1 MKENLLRELQGLG
14 QSIWLDNLSWQL
26 LNSGELARLINLGI
40 TGVTSNPT
48 IFQKSISGS
57 KDYDFA
63 LQNLLQK
70 GIYAEK
76 DLFLGLALEDVSRAA
91 DLLWPVYLSSQG
103 RDGFVSIE
111 VSPELAYHR
120 EKTVAE
126 AKFLFATIGKKN
138 ILVKIPAT
146 PPGVL
151 AIEDLIAEGVN
162 VNATLLFSIKRYE
175 EVAKA
180 FIHGLEKR
188 LHKGEPIAE
197 VASVASFFVS
207 RVDTMVDSLLQ
218 ARISSTSSPFEKKE
232 IQSLLGKAAVANAKL
247 AYQKYKE
254 LFSGKRFQALTQ
266 ANKQRILWA
275 STGTKN
281 PKYSDIKYV
290 QELIGPESINTLPE
304 STLAAFLDHGEAKIT
319 IEEGLKE
326 AEALFDELHS
336 LGVNMRQVT
345 DDLEKEGV
353 RLFTDSYSTLLKEIA
368 AKRDYSL
375 AQKIY

>member
-1 MKENLLRELQGLG
+1 MKENLLRELQRLG
-14 QSIWLDNLSWQL
+14 QSIWLDNLSWHL

-40 TGVTSNPT
+40 SGVTSNPT
-48 IFQKSISGS
+48 IFQKSISAS
-57 KDYDFA
+57 KDYDSA
-63 LQNLLQK
+63 LQSLLQK

-76 DLFLGLALEDVSRAA
+76 DLFLGLALEDVACAA

-111 VSPELAYHR
+111 VSPELAYDR
-120 EKTVAE
+120 EKTVTE

-146 PPGVL
+146 PAGIS
-151 AIEDLIAEGVN
+151 AIEDLTAEGIN

-180 FIHGLEKR
+180 YIHGLERR
-188 LHKGEPIAE
+188 LQKSESIAE

-207 RVDTMVDSLLQ
+207 RVDTMVDSILQ
-218 ARISSTSSPFEKKE
+218 ARISSSPSAAEKKK
-232 IQSLLGKAAVANAKL
+232 IQSLLGQAAVANTKL

-254 LFSGKRFQALTQ
+254 IFSGKRFQALRG
-266 ANKQRILWA
+266 ANKQKILWA

-290 QELIGPESINTLPE
+290 QELIGPECINTLPE
-304 STLAAFLDHGEAKIT
+304 STLAAFLDHGKAKIT
-319 IEEGLKE
+319 IEEGVKE
-326 AEALFDELHS
+326 AEALFEELHS

-353 RLFTDSYSTLLKEIA
+353 RLFADSYAALLKEIA
-368 AKRDYSL
+368 EKRDYFL
-375 AQKIY
+375 ARKL

>member
-1 MKENLLRELQGLG
+1 MNENLLRELHKMG
-14 QSIWLDNLSWQL
+14 QSIWLDNLSWHL
-26 LNSGELARLINLGI
+26 LYSGDLPRLIEKGI
-40 TGVTSNPT
+40 TGITSNPT
-48 IFQKSISGS
+48 IFQKSIAGS
-57 KDYDFA
+57 KDYDAA

-76 DLFLGLALEDVSRAA
+76 DLFLSLALEDVSRAA
-91 DLLWPVYLSSQG
+91 DLLWPVYLSNQG

-111 VSPELAYHR
+111 VSPDLAYDR
-120 EKTVAE
+120 EGTVAE
-126 AKFLFATIGKKN
+126 AKFLFTTIGKKN
-138 ILVKIPAT
+138 ILIKIPAT
-146 PPGVL
+146 PQGVL

-180 FIHGLEKR
+180 YLHGLEKR
-188 LHKGEPIAE
+188 LRKGESIQE
-197 VASVASFFVS
+197 IASVASFFVS

-218 ARISSTSSPFEKKE
+218 ARISSTPSPAEKKK

-254 LFSGKRFQALTQ
+254 IFAGKKFQSLTG

-290 QELIGPESINTLPE
+290 QELIAPDSINTLPE
-304 STLAAFLDHGEAKIT
+304 NTLAAFLDHGEAKIT
-319 IEEGLKE
+319 IEEGIKE
-326 AEALFDELHS
+326 AEALFEELHS
-336 LGVNMRQVT
+336 LGINMRQVT

-353 RLFTDSYSTLLKEIA
+353 RLFADSYSALLKEIA
-368 AKRDYSL
+368 EKRDCFLGKKS
-375 AQKIY
+375 

>member
-1 MKENLLRELQGLG
+1 MKQNLLRELQKLG
-14 QSIWLDNLSWQL
+14 QSIWLDNLSWHL
-26 LNSGELARLINLGI
+26 LNSGELGRLINLGI
-40 TGVTSNPT
+40 SGVTSNPT

-57 KDYDFA
+57 KDYDSA

-76 DLFLGLALEDVSRAA
+76 DLFLGLALEDVARAA
-91 DLLWPVYLSSQG
+91 DLLWPVYLASQG

-111 VSPELAYHR
+111 VSPELAYDR
-120 EKTVAE
+120 EKTVGE

-146 PPGVL
+146 PSGVL
-151 AIEDLIAEGVN
+151 AIEDLIAEGIN

-180 FIHGLEKR
+180 YIHGLEKR
-188 LHKGEPIAE
+188 LLRGEPIAE
-197 VASVASFFVS
+197 VVSVASFFVS

-218 ARISSTSSPFEKKE
+218 ARISSTSSAAEKKK
-232 IQSLLGKAAVANAKL
+232 IQSLLGQAAVANAKL

-254 LFSGKRFQALTQ
+254 IFSGKRFQALIG

-326 AEALFDELHS
+326 AEALFDELYS

-353 RLFTDSYSTLLKEIA
+353 RLFADSYAALLKEIA
-368 AKRDYSL
+368 EKRDYFL
-375 AQKIY
+375 ARKI

>member
-1 MKENLLRELQGLG
+1 MKENLLREMQRLG
-14 QSIWLDNLSWQL
+14 QSIWLDNLSWHL
-26 LNSGELARLINLGI
+26 LNSGELARLIELGV

-57 KDYDFA
+57 KDYDSA
-63 LQNLLQK
+63 LKSLLQK

-76 DLFLGLALEDVSRAA
+76 DLFLRLALEDVSRAA
-91 DLLWPVYLSSQG
+91 DLLWPVYLSTQG
-103 RDGFVSIE
+103 QDGFVSIE
-111 VSPELAYHR
+111 VSPDLAYDR
-120 EKTVAE
+120 EKTVGE

-138 ILVKIPAT
+138 ILIKIPAT

-162 VNATLLFSIKRYE
+162 VNATLLFSVKRYE

-180 FIHGLEKR
+180 YLHGLEKR
-188 LHKGEPIAE
+188 LNKGEPIAG

-218 ARISSTSSPFEKKE
+218 ARISSSPSPTEKMK

-247 AYQKYKE
+247 AYQKYRE
-254 LFSGKRFQALTQ
+254 IFSSQRFLSLPG
-266 ANKQRILWA
+266 ANKQKILWA

-290 QELIGPESINTLPE
+290 QELIGPDSINTLPDA
-304 STLAAFLDHGEAKIT
+304 TLAAFLDHGEAKIT
-319 IEEGLKE
+319 INEGLKE
-326 AEALFDELHS
+326 AENLFEELHS
-336 LGVNMRQVT
+336 LGINMRQVT
-345 DDLEKEGV
+345 EDLEKEGV
-353 RLFTDSYSTLLKEIA
+353 RLFADSYSALLKEIA
-368 AKRDYSL
+368 EKRDYFL
-375 AQKIY
+375 AKEL

>member
-1 MKENLLRELQGLG
+1 MKENLLRELQKLG
-14 QSIWLDNLSWQL
+14 QSIWLDNLSWHL
-26 LNSGELARLINLGI
+26 LNSGELARLINLGVS
-40 TGVTSNPT
+40 GVTSNPT

-57 KDYDFA
+57 KDYDSA

-111 VSPELAYHR
+111 VSPELAYDR

-162 VNATLLFSIKRYE
+162 VNATLLFAIKRYE

-180 FIHGLEKR
+180 YIQGLEKR
-188 LHKGEPIAE
+188 LLKGAPIAE

-218 ARISSTSSPFEKKE
+218 ARISSSPSAAEKKK
-232 IQSLLGKAAVANAKL
+232 IQSLLGQAAVANAKL

-254 LFSGKRFQALTQ
+254 IFSGKRFQALPG
-266 ANKQRILWA
+266 ANQQRILWA

-290 QELIGPESINTLPE
+290 QELIGPASINTLPE

-353 RLFTDSYSTLLKEIA
+353 RLFAESYSALLKEIA
-368 AKRDYSL
+368 EKRDYFL
-375 AQKIY
+375 ARKL

>member
-1 MKENLLRELQGLG
+1 MQENLLRELQRLG
-14 QSIWLDNLSWQL
+14 QSIWLDNLSRHL
-26 LNSGELARLINLGI
+26 LNSGELARLINLGV

-48 IFQKSISGS
+48 IFQKSIAGS
-57 KDYDFA
+57 KDYDSA

-91 DLLWPVYLSSQG
+91 DLLWPVYLSTQG

-111 VSPELAYHR
+111 VSPELAYDR

-126 AKFLFATIGKKN
+126 AKFLFTTIGKKN
-138 ILVKIPAT
+138 ILVKVPAT
-146 PPGVL
+146 PPGIM
-151 AIEDLIAEGVN
+151 AIEDLIAEGIN

-180 FIHGLEKR
+180 YLHGLEKR
-188 LHKGEPIAE
+188 LNKGAAIGE

-218 ARISSTSSPFEKKE
+218 ARISSSPSVAEKKK
-232 IQSLLGKAAVANAKL
+232 IQSLLGQAAVANAKL
-247 AYQKYKE
+247 AYQTYKQI
-254 LFSGKRFQALTQ
+254 FSGNRFQALKG
-266 ANKQRILWA
+266 AHKQRILWA

-290 QELIGPESINTLPE
+290 QELIGPDSINTLPE

-319 IEEGLKE
+319 IAEGLNE
-326 AEALFDELHS
+326 AEALFEELHS

-345 DDLEKEGV
+345 EDLEKEGV
-353 RLFTDSYSTLLKEIA
+353 RLFAESYSALLKEIA
-368 AKRDYSL
+368 EKRDYFL
-375 AQKIY
+375 ARKL